1 MLLMIQIGMS
11 VANTLII
18 IDNSLPNKK
27 YLYDKLVSFKI
38 LFICMCIDKPPKEI
52 NITAIISFNLILLII
67 VNEFKPCV
75 SSKNPFMNT

>member
-1 MLLMIQIGMS
+1 MLMIQIGMS
-11 VANTLII
+11 VANTLIV

-52 NITAIISFNLILLII
+52 NITAIISLNFILLII
-67 VNEFKPCV
+67 VNAFKPCV